1 MVKIEKVEMTEEEL
15 KETKI
20 QLEYSKLQKDE
31 TDLQL
36 AELEETLDKK
46 VAVKLLDDDIAKLS
60 GDIEKKII
68 LDNYGNEVDATEADL
83 IRMNITLNKFKKQKE
98 LDIPGRQL
106 RLKIHQ
112 LRDAKERIDAPERQI
127 KKLEKQVREKAYERT
142 VTEDTNPMT
151 D

>member
-1 MVKIEKVEMTEEEL
+1 MVKLQKIEMTEEDL
-15 KETKI
+15 KEAKI

-46 VAVKLLDDDIAKLS
+46 VASKLLQDDIDKLS
-60 GDIEKKII
+60 GDIDKKII
-68 LDNYGNEVDATEADL
+68 LDNKGNEVNATEADL

-98 LDIPGRQL
+98 LDIPSRQL

-127 KKLEKQVREKAYERT
+127 KKLEKQVREKSYERT
-142 VTEDTNPMT
+142 VKEETNPMT

>member
-1 MVKIEKVEMTEEEL
+1 MVKLQKIEMTEEDL
-15 KETKI
+15 KEAKI

-46 VAVKLLDDDIAKLS
+46 VASKLLQDDIDKLS
-60 GDIEKKII
+60 GDIDKKII
-68 LDNYGNEVDATEADL
+68 LDNKGNEVNATEADL

-98 LDIPGRQL
+98 LDIPSRQL

-127 KKLEKQVREKAYERT
+127 KKLEKQIREKAYEIT
-142 VTEDTNPMT
+142 VKEETNPMT